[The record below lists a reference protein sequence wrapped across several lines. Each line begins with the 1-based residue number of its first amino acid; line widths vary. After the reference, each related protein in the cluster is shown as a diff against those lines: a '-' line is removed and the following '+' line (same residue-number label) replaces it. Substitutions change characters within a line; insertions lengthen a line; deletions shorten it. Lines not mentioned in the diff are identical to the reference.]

1 MKDTTA
7 KYSDAAAGWSEGQYA
22 DPSGYLGHRA
32 ELVVSLGPLLEPGDT
47 VLDFACG
54 DAGLA
59 DHLLPRGL
67 RYLGVDASEPM
78 VAAARGRLGDRARVE
93 LGDLND
99 YVPSEHV
106 AATTIFRAIY
116 YARDRR
122 ELFRRVAGF
131 TERKLVFDLNP
142 RQYRVEDVAA
152 DLEAAGFDGLELR
165 PFFAPQNVAL
175 PGPLRAALRAVER
188 VGPLARAALRY
199 RFSYVCAAYRG
210 GGKRRNAKE
219 T

>member
-7 KYSDAAAGWSEGQYA
+7 KYRDAAAGWSEGQYA

-32 ELVVSLGPLLEPGDT
+32 DLVGSLGPPLQPGDT

-67 RYLGVDASEPM
+67 HYLGVDASEPM
-78 VAAARGRLGDRARVE
+78 VAAARARLGERARVE
-93 LGDLND
+93 LGDLNE
-99 YVPSEHV
+99 YVPPEPV

-116 YARDRR
+116 YARDRQ
-122 ELFRRVAGF
+122 ELFARIAGF

-142 RQYRVEDVAA
+142 RQYRVADVAA
-152 DLEAAGFDGLELR
+152 DLRAAGFDRLDLR

-175 PGPLRAALRAVER
+175 PRPIAATLRAAER
-188 VGPLARAALRY
+188 VGPLARAALRF
-199 RFSYVCAAYRG
+199 RFSYLCAAYRP
-210 GGKRRNAKE
+210 
-219 T
+219 

>member
-7 KYSDAAAGWSEGQYA
+7 KFRKAAAGWSEGEYA
-22 DPSGYLGHRA
+22 DPPGYLGHRA
-32 ELVVSLGPLLEPGDT
+32 DLVVALGPHLQPGDT

-67 RYLGVDASEPM
+67 HYVGVDASEPM
-78 VAAARGRLGDRARVE
+78 VAAARARLGDRARVE

-99 YVPSEHV
+99 YAPPDPV

-116 YARDRR
+116 YGRDRR
-122 ELFRRVAGF
+122 ELFRRIAGF

-142 RQYRVEDVAA
+142 RQYRVEDVAI
-152 DLEAAGFDGLELR
+152 DLEAAGFDRLELR

-175 PGPLRAALRAVER
+175 PRPVAATLRAAER
-188 VGPLARAALRY
+188 VGPLARIALRF
-199 RFSYVCAAYRG
+199 RFSYLCAAYR
-210 GGKRRNAKE
+210 R
-219 T
+219 

>member
-7 KYSDAAAGWSEGQYA
+7 KYKDAAAGWSEGQYA

-32 ELVVSLGPLLEPGDT
+32 DLIVSLGPRLQPGDT

-67 RYLGVDASEPM
+67 RYLGVDASEAM
-78 VAAARGRLGDRARVE
+78 VAAARARLGDRARIDF
-93 LGDLND
+93 GDLND
-99 YVPSEHV
+99 YAPPEPV

-131 TERKLVFDLNP
+131 TERKFVFDLNP

-152 DLEAAGFDGLELR
+152 DLAAAGFDGLDLR

-175 PGPLRAALRAVER
+175 PRPLGAALRAAER
-188 VGPLARAALRY
+188 VRPLARAALRF
-199 RFSYVCAAYRG
+199 RFSYLCAAYR
-210 GGKRRNAKE
+210 R
-219 T
+219 

>member
-7 KYSDAAAGWSEGQYA
+7 KYRDAAAGWSEGQYA

-32 ELVVSLGPLLEPGDT
+32 DLTVSLGPRLHPGDT

-67 RYLGVDASEPM
+67 QYLGVDASEPM
-78 VAAARGRLGDRARVE
+78 VAAARARLGDRARVE

-99 YVPSEHV
+99 YAPSEPV

-142 RQYRVEDVAA
+142 RQYRVADVAA
-152 DLEAAGFDGLELR
+152 DLEAAGFDELELH

-175 PGPLRAALRAVER
+175 PRALGAALRAAER
-188 VGPLARAALRY
+188 VPPLARVALRF
-199 RFSYVCAAYRG
+199 RFSYLCAAYR
-210 GGKRRNAKE
+210 R
-219 T
+219 

>member
-7 KYSDAAAGWSEGQYA
+7 KYRDAAAGWSEGQYA

-32 ELVVSLGPLLEPGDT
+32 DLIVSLGPPLQPGDT

-78 VAAARGRLGDRARVE
+78 VAAARARLGDRARVE
-93 LGDLND
+93 LGDLNE
-99 YVPSEHV
+99 YAPPEPV

-122 ELFRRVAGF
+122 ELFRRIAGF

-142 RQYRVEDVAA
+142 RQYRMEDVAA

-165 PFFAPQNVAL
+165 PFFSPQNVAL
-175 PGPLRAALRAVER
+175 PRPVAGTLRAAEHL
-188 VGPLARAALRY
+188 GPLARAALRF
-199 RFSYVCAAYRG
+199 RFSYLCAAYYRS
-210 GGKRRNAKE
+210 
-219 T
+219 

>member
-7 KYSDAAAGWSEGQYA
+7 KYMDAAAGWSEGQYA

-32 ELVVSLGPLLEPGDT
+32 DLIVSLGPRLEPGDT
-47 VLDFACG
+47 VLDLACG

-67 RYLGVDASEPM
+67 LYLGVDATEPM
-78 VAAARGRLGDRARVE
+78 VAAAQARLGDRARIE

-99 YVPSEHV
+99 YAPTEPV

-131 TERKLVFDLNP
+131 TERKFVFDLNP

-152 DLEAAGFDGLELR
+152 DLEAVGFDALDLR

-175 PGPLRAALRAVER
+175 PRPLGAALRAAER
-188 VGPLARAALRY
+188 VGPLARAALRF
-199 RFSYVCAAYRG
+199 RFSYLCAAYR
-210 GGKRRNAKE
+210 R
-219 T
+219 

>member
-1 MKDTTA
+1 MKNTTR
-7 KYSDAAAGWSEGQYA
+7 KYRDAAAGWSEGQYA

-32 ELVVSLGPLLEPGDT
+32 DLVVALGPRLQPGDT
-47 VLDFACG
+47 VLDLACG

-59 DHLLPRGL
+59 DHLVPRGL
-67 RYLGVDASEPM
+67 RYLGVDATEPM
-78 VAAARGRLGDRARVE
+78 VAAARTRLGDRARVE

-99 YVPSEHV
+99 YAPPEPV

-131 TERKLVFDLNP
+131 TERKFVFDLNQ

-152 DLEAAGFDGLELR
+152 DLEAVGFDALDLR

-175 PGPLRAALRAVER
+175 PRPLGAALRAAEC
-188 VGPLARAALRY
+188 VGPVARLALRF
-199 RFSYVCAAYRG
+199 RFSYLCAAS
-210 GGKRRNAKE
+210 RR
-219 T
+219 

>member
-1 MKDTTA
+1 MKNTTR
-7 KYSDAAAGWSEGQYA
+7 KYRDAAAGWSEGQYA

-32 ELVVSLGPLLEPGDT
+32 DLVVALGPRLQPGET
-47 VLDFACG
+47 VLDLACG

-59 DHLLPRGL
+59 DHLVPRGL
-67 RYLGVDASEPM
+67 RYLGVDATEPM
-78 VAAARGRLGDRARVE
+78 VAAARTRLGDRARVE

-99 YVPSEHV
+99 YAPPEPV

-131 TERKLVFDLNP
+131 TERKFVFDLNP

-152 DLEAAGFDGLELR
+152 DLDAAGFDALDLR

-175 PGPLRAALRAVER
+175 PRPLGAALRAAER
-188 VGPLARAALRY
+188 SGPVARLALRF
-199 RFSYVCAAYRG
+199 RFSYLCAAYR
-210 GGKRRNAKE
+210 R
-219 T
+219 

>member
-1 MKDTTA
+1 VKDTTA
-7 KYSDAAAGWSEGQYA
+7 KYRDAAAGWSEGQYA

-32 ELVVSLGPLLEPGDT
+32 DLIVALGPRLQPGDS

-78 VAAARGRLGDRARVE
+78 VAAARARLGDRARVE
-93 LGDLND
+93 LGDLNE
-99 YVPSEHV
+99 YAPSEPV

-122 ELFRRVAGF
+122 ELFQRAAGF

-142 RQYRVEDVAA
+142 RQYRVEDIRA
-152 DLEAAGFDGLELR
+152 DLQAAGFDGLDLR

-175 PGPLRAALRAVER
+175 PLPLGAALRAAER
-188 VGPLARAALRY
+188 IPPLARAALRF
-199 RFSYVCAAYRG
+199 RFSYLCAAYRS
-210 GGKRRNAKE
+210 
-219 T
+219 

>member
-7 KYSDAAAGWSEGQYA
+7 KYKDAAAGWSEGQYA

-32 ELVVSLGPLLEPGDT
+32 DLVVSLGPLLQPGDT

-67 RYLGVDASEPM
+67 RYLGVDASDAM
-78 VAAARGRLGDRARVE
+78 VAAARARLGDRARIE

-99 YVPSEHV
+99 YAPPEPV

-122 ELFRRVAGF
+122 ELFRRLGGF

-142 RQYRVEDVAA
+142 RQYRLEDVAA
-152 DLEAAGFDGLELR
+152 DLEASGFDGLELR

-175 PGPLRAALRAVER
+175 PGPLGAALRAAER
-188 VGPLARAALRY
+188 VGPIARAALRF
-199 RFSYVCAAYRG
+199 RFSYLCAAYRG
-210 GGKRRNAKE
+210 
-219 T
+219 

>member
-7 KYSDAAAGWSEGQYA
+7 KYRDAAAGWSEGQYA

-32 ELVVSLGPLLEPGDT
+32 DLVVSLGPPLQPGDT

-67 RYLGVDASEPM
+67 HYLGVDASEPM
-78 VAAARGRLGDRARVE
+78 VAAARARLGERARVE
-93 LGDLND
+93 LGDLNE
-99 YVPSEHV
+99 YAPSEPV

-116 YARDRR
+116 YARDRQ
-122 ELFRRVAGF
+122 ELFARIAGF

-142 RQYRVEDVAA
+142 RQYRVADVAA
-152 DLEAAGFDGLELR
+152 DLRAAGFDRLDLR

-175 PGPLRAALRAVER
+175 PRPIAATLRAAER
-188 VGPLARAALRY
+188 VGPLARAALRF
-199 RFSYVCAAYRG
+199 RFSYLCAAYRP
-210 GGKRRNAKE
+210 
-219 T
+219 

>member
-7 KYSDAAAGWSEGQYA
+7 KYRDAAAGWSEGQYA

-32 ELVVSLGPLLEPGDT
+32 DLVVSLGPRLQPGDT

-59 DHLLPRGL
+59 DHLLPRGV

-78 VAAARGRLGDRARVE
+78 VAAARARLSDRDNARVE

-99 YVPSEHV
+99 YVSPEPV

-175 PGPLRAALRAVER
+175 PRPLGAALRAAER
-188 VGPLARAALRY
+188 VGPLARAALRV
-199 RFSYVCAAYRG
+199 RFSYLCAAYRS
-210 GGKRRNAKE
+210 
-219 T
+219 

>member
-1 MKDTTA
+1 MKDTTE
-7 KYSDAAAGWSEGQYA
+7 KYRDAAAGWSEGQYA

-32 ELVVSLGPLLEPGDT
+32 DLVVALGPPLQPGDM
-47 VLDFACG
+47 VLDLACG

-78 VAAARGRLGDRARVE
+78 VTAARARLGDRARVE

-99 YVPSEHV
+99 YAPTEPV
-106 AATTIFRAIY
+106 AATAIFRAIY

-122 ELFRRVAGF
+122 ELFRRIAGF

-152 DLEAAGFDGLELR
+152 DLEAAGFGGLELR

-175 PGPLRAALRAVER
+175 PRPLAATLRAAER
-188 VGPLARAALRY
+188 VGPLARTALRV
-199 RFSYVCAAYRG
+199 RFSYLVAAYR
-210 GGKRRNAKE
+210 
-219 T
+219 

>member
-1 MKDTTA
+1 VKDTTA
-7 KYSDAAAGWSEGQYA
+7 KYRDAAAGWSEGQYA

-32 ELVVSLGPLLEPGDT
+32 DLVISLGPRLQAGDT

-59 DHLLPRGL
+59 DHLLPAGL
-67 RYLGVDASEPM
+67 RYLGVDASKPM
-78 VAAARGRLGDRARVE
+78 VAAARARLGDRARVE

-99 YVPSEHV
+99 YTPPEPV
-106 AATTIFRAIY
+106 AATAIFRAIY

-122 ELFRRVAGF
+122 ELFRRIAGF

-152 DLEAAGFDGLELR
+152 DLQAAGFDGLELR

-175 PGPLRAALRAVER
+175 PRPLGAALRGAER
-188 VGPLARAALRY
+188 VGPLARLALRF
-199 RFSYVCAAYRG
+199 RFSYLCAAYR
-210 GGKRRNAKE
+210 R
-219 T
+219 

>member
-7 KYSDAAAGWSEGQYA
+7 KYRDAAAGWSEGQYA

-32 ELVVSLGPLLEPGDT
+32 DLVVSLGPPLQPGDT

-67 RYLGVDASEPM
+67 HYLGVDASEPM
-78 VAAARGRLGDRARVE
+78 VAAARARLGERARVE
-93 LGDLND
+93 LGDLNE
-99 YVPSEHV
+99 YAPPEPV

-116 YARDRR
+116 YARDRQ
-122 ELFRRVAGF
+122 ELFARIAGF

-142 RQYRVEDVAA
+142 RQYRVADVAA
-152 DLEAAGFDGLELR
+152 DLRAAGFEGLELR

-175 PGPLRAALRAVER
+175 PRPVAATLRAAER
-188 VGPLARAALRY
+188 FGPLARAALRF
-199 RFSYVCAAYRG
+199 RFSYLCAAYRP
-210 GGKRRNAKE
+210 
-219 T
+219 

>member
-7 KYSDAAAGWSEGQYA
+7 KYRDAAAGWSEGQYA

-32 ELVVSLGPLLEPGDT
+32 DLIVSLGPRLQPGDT

-59 DHLLPRGL
+59 DHLLPWDL

-78 VAAARGRLGDRARVE
+78 VAAARARLGDRARVE
-93 LGDLND
+93 LGDLNE
-99 YVPSEHV
+99 YAPPEPV

-122 ELFRRVAGF
+122 ELFRRIAGF

-152 DLEAAGFDGLELR
+152 DLEAAGFEGLELR

-175 PGPLRAALRAVER
+175 PRPVAATLRAAER
-188 VGPLARAALRY
+188 VGPLARIALRF
-199 RFSYVCAAYRG
+199 RFSYLCAAYR
-210 GGKRRNAKE
+210 R
-219 T
+219 

>member
-1 MKDTTA
+1 MKNTTR
-7 KYSDAAAGWSEGQYA
+7 KYRDAAAGWSEGQYA

-32 ELVVSLGPLLEPGDT
+32 DLVVALGPRLQPGDT
-47 VLDFACG
+47 VLDLACG

-59 DHLLPRGL
+59 DHLVPRGL
-67 RYLGVDASEPM
+67 RYLGVDATEPM
-78 VAAARGRLGDRARVE
+78 VAAARTRLGDRARVE

-99 YVPSEHV
+99 YAPPEPV

-131 TERKLVFDLNP
+131 TERKFVFDLNP

-152 DLEAAGFDGLELR
+152 ELEAAGFDALDLR

-175 PGPLRAALRAVER
+175 PRPLGAALRAAER
-188 VGPLARAALRY
+188 VGPVARLALRF
-199 RFSYVCAAYRG
+199 RFSYLCAAYR
-210 GGKRRNAKE
+210 R
-219 T
+219 

>member
-7 KYSDAAAGWSEGQYA
+7 KYREAAAGWSEGQYA
-22 DPSGYLGHRA
+22 DPSSYLGHRA
-32 ELVVSLGPLLEPGDT
+32 DLIVSLGPPLQPGDT
-47 VLDFACG
+47 VLDLACG

-78 VAAARGRLGDRARVE
+78 VAAARARLGARARVE

-99 YVPSEHV
+99 YAPAEPV

-122 ELFRRVAGF
+122 ELFRRIAGF

-142 RQYRVEDVAA
+142 RQYRMEDVAA

-165 PFFAPQNVAL
+165 PFFSPQNVAL
-175 PGPLRAALRAVER
+175 PRPVAATLRAAER
-188 VGPLARAALRY
+188 VGPLARAALRF
-199 RFSYVCAAYRG
+199 RFSYLCAAYR
-210 GGKRRNAKE
+210 R
-219 T
+219 

>member
-7 KYSDAAAGWSEGQYA
+7 KYRDAAAGWSEGQYA

-32 ELVVSLGPLLEPGDT
+32 DLVVSLGPPLQPGDT

-67 RYLGVDASEPM
+67 HYLGVDASEPM
-78 VAAARGRLGDRARVE
+78 VAAARARLGERARVE
-93 LGDLND
+93 LGDLNE
-99 YVPSEHV
+99 YAPPEPV

-116 YARDRR
+116 YARDRQ
-122 ELFRRVAGF
+122 ELFARIAGF

-142 RQYRVEDVAA
+142 RQYRVADVAA
-152 DLEAAGFDGLELR
+152 DLRAAGFDGLELR

-175 PGPLRAALRAVER
+175 PRPVAATLRAAER
-188 VGPLARAALRY
+188 VGPLARAALRF
-199 RFSYVCAAYRG
+199 RFSYLCAAYRP
-210 GGKRRNAKE
+210 
-219 T
+219 

>member
-7 KYSDAAAGWSEGQYA
+7 KYRDAAAGWSEGQYA

-32 ELVVSLGPLLEPGDT
+32 DLVISLGPRLQAGDT

-59 DHLLPRGL
+59 DHLLPAGL

-78 VAAARGRLGDRARVE
+78 VAAARARLGDRARVE

-99 YVPSEHV
+99 YTPSEPV

-122 ELFRRVAGF
+122 QLFRRIAGF

-142 RQYRVEDVAA
+142 RQYRAEDVAA

-175 PGPLRAALRAVER
+175 PRPLGAALRGAER
-188 VGPLARAALRY
+188 VGPLARLALRF
-199 RFSYVCAAYRG
+199 RFSYLCAAYR
-210 GGKRRNAKE
+210 R
-219 T
+219 

>member
-7 KYSDAAAGWSEGQYA
+7 KYRDAAAGWSEGQYA

-32 ELVVSLGPLLEPGDT
+32 DLIVSLGPRLQPGDT

-67 RYLGVDASEPM
+67 RYLGVDASDAM
-78 VAAARGRLGDRARVE
+78 VAAARARLGDRARARVE

-99 YVPSEHV
+99 YAPSESV
-106 AATTIFRAIY
+106 SATTIFRAIY
-116 YARDRR
+116 YARDRH

-131 TERKLVFDLNP
+131 TERKFVFDLNP
-142 RQYRVEDVAA
+142 RQYRVADVAA
-152 DLEAAGFDGLELR
+152 DLEAAGFDELELH

-175 PGPLRAALRAVER
+175 PRPLGAALRAAER
-188 VGPLARAALRY
+188 VGPLARAALRF
-199 RFSYVCAAYRG
+199 RFSYLCAAYR
-210 GGKRRNAKE
+210 R
-219 T
+219 

>member
-7 KYSDAAAGWSEGQYA
+7 KYRDAAAGWSEGQYA

-32 ELVVSLGPLLEPGDT
+32 DLIVSLGPPLQPGDT
-47 VLDFACG
+47 LLDFACG

-78 VAAARGRLGDRARVE
+78 VAAARARLGDRARVE
-93 LGDLND
+93 LGDLNE
-99 YVPSEHV
+99 YAPHELV

-122 ELFRRVAGF
+122 ELFRRIAGF

-142 RQYRVEDVAA
+142 RQYRMEDVAA

-165 PFFAPQNVAL
+165 PFFSPQNVAL
-175 PGPLRAALRAVER
+175 PRPVAGTLRAAEHL
-188 VGPLARAALRY
+188 GPLARVALRF
-199 RFSYVCAAYRG
+199 RFSYLCAAYR
-210 GGKRRNAKE
+210 R
-219 T
+219 

>member
-7 KYSDAAAGWSEGQYA
+7 KYRDAAAGWSEGQYA

-32 ELVVSLGPLLEPGDT
+32 DLVVALGPRLHPGDL
-47 VLDFACG
+47 VLDLACG

-59 DHLLPRGL
+59 DHLLPHGL
-67 RYLGVDASEPM
+67 RYLGADASESM
-78 VAAARGRLGDRARVE
+78 VAAARARLGNRAHVE

-99 YVPSEHV
+99 YAPPEPV

-116 YARDRR
+116 YAGERR
-122 ELFRRVAGF
+122 ELFRRIAGF

-175 PGPLRAALRAVER
+175 PRPLAATLRAAER
-188 VGPLARAALRY
+188 VGPLARTALRF
-199 RFSYVCAAYRG
+199 RFSYLCAAYRS
-210 GGKRRNAKE
+210 
-219 T
+219 

>member
-7 KYSDAAAGWSEGQYA
+7 KYKDAAAGWSEGQYA

-32 ELVVSLGPLLEPGDT
+32 DLVVALGPRLQPGDT

-59 DHLLPRGL
+59 DHLLRRGL
-67 RYLGVDASEPM
+67 QYLGVDASEPM
-78 VAAARGRLGDRARVE
+78 VAAARARLGDRARVE

-99 YVPSEHV
+99 YAPPRPV

-122 ELFRRVAGF
+122 ELFRRIADF
-131 TERKLVFDLNP
+131 TELKLVFDLNP

-175 PGPLRAALRAVER
+175 PRPVAAALRATER
-188 VGPLARAALRY
+188 VGPVARVALRF
-199 RFSYVCAAYRG
+199 RFSYLCAAYR
-210 GGKRRNAKE
+210 R
-219 T
+219 

>member
-7 KYSDAAAGWSEGQYA
+7 KYRDAAAGWSEGQYA

-32 ELVVSLGPLLEPGDT
+32 DLVVSLGPPLQPGDT

-67 RYLGVDASEPM
+67 HYLGVDASEPM
-78 VAAARGRLGDRARVE
+78 VAAARARLGERARVE
-93 LGDLND
+93 LGDLNE
-99 YVPSEHV
+99 YVPPEPV

-116 YARDRR
+116 YARDRQ
-122 ELFRRVAGF
+122 ELFARIAGF

-142 RQYRVEDVAA
+142 RQYRVADVAA
-152 DLEAAGFDGLELR
+152 DLRAAGFDRLDLR

-175 PGPLRAALRAVER
+175 PRPIAATLRAAER
-188 VGPLARAALRY
+188 VGPLARAALRF
-199 RFSYVCAAYRG
+199 RFSYLCAAYRP
-210 GGKRRNAKE
+210 
-219 T
+219 

>member
-7 KYSDAAAGWSEGQYA
+7 KYKDAAAGWSEGQYA

-32 ELVVSLGPLLEPGDT
+32 DLVVSLGPQLQPGDT

-67 RYLGVDASEPM
+67 GYLGVDASDAM
-78 VAAARGRLGDRARVE
+78 VAAARARLGERARVE
-93 LGDLND
+93 LGDLNE
-99 YVPSEHV
+99 YAPPEPV

-142 RQYRVEDVAA
+142 RQYRVADVAA
-152 DLEAAGFDGLELR
+152 DLRAAGFDRLDLR

-175 PGPLRAALRAVER
+175 PRPIAATLRAAER
-188 VGPLARAALRY
+188 VGPLARAALRF
-199 RFSYVCAAYRG
+199 RFSYLCAAYRP
-210 GGKRRNAKE
+210 
-219 T
+219 

>member
-7 KYSDAAAGWSEGQYA
+7 KYRDAAAGWSEGQYA

-32 ELVVSLGPLLEPGDT
+32 DLIVSLGPPLQPGDT

-78 VAAARGRLGDRARVE
+78 VAAARARLGDRARIDF
-93 LGDLND
+93 GDLND
-99 YVPSEHV
+99 YAPPEPV

-122 ELFRRVAGF
+122 ELFRRIAGF

-142 RQYRVEDVAA
+142 RQYCMEDVAA

-165 PFFAPQNVAL
+165 PFFSPQNVAL
-175 PGPLRAALRAVER
+175 PRRVAATLRAAEH
-188 VGPLARAALRY
+188 VGPLARAALRF
-199 RFSYVCAAYRG
+199 RFSYLCAAYR
-210 GGKRRNAKE
+210 R
-219 T
+219 

>member
-7 KYSDAAAGWSEGQYA
+7 KYRDAAAGWSEGQYA

-32 ELVVSLGPLLEPGDT
+32 DLIVSLGPPLQPGDT

-59 DHLLPRGL
+59 DHLLPQGL

-78 VAAARGRLGDRARVE
+78 VAAARARLGARARVE
-93 LGDLND
+93 LGDLNE
-99 YVPSEHV
+99 YAPHEPV

-122 ELFRRVAGF
+122 ELFRRIAGF

-142 RQYRVEDVAA
+142 RQYRMEDVAA

-175 PGPLRAALRAVER
+175 PRPVAWTLRAAEHL
-188 VGPLARAALRY
+188 GPLARAALRF
-199 RFSYVCAAYRG
+199 RFSYLCAAYR
-210 GGKRRNAKE
+210 R
-219 T
+219 

>member
-1 MKDTTA
+1 MRDTTA
-7 KYSDAAAGWSEGQYA
+7 KYRDAAAGWSEGQYA

-32 ELVVSLGPLLEPGDT
+32 DLVVSLCPPLQPGDT

-67 RYLGVDASEPM
+67 HYLGVDASEPM
-78 VAAARGRLGDRARVE
+78 VAAARARLGERARVE
-93 LGDLND
+93 LGDLNE
-99 YVPSEHV
+99 YAPPEPV

-116 YARDRR
+116 YARDRQ
-122 ELFRRVAGF
+122 ELFARIAGF

-142 RQYRVEDVAA
+142 RQYRVADVAA
-152 DLEAAGFDGLELR
+152 DLRAAGFDGLELR

-175 PGPLRAALRAVER
+175 PRPVAATLRAAER
-188 VGPLARAALRY
+188 VGPLARAALRF
-199 RFSYVCAAYRG
+199 RFSYLCAAYRP
-210 GGKRRNAKE
+210 
-219 T
+219 

>member
-7 KYSDAAAGWSEGQYA
+7 KYQDAAAGWSEGQYA

-32 ELVVSLGPLLEPGDT
+32 DLIVALGPRLQPGDT

-54 DAGLA
+54 DAALA
-59 DHLLPRGL
+59 DHLLPCGL
-67 RYLGVDASEPM
+67 RYLGVDASEAM
-78 VAAARGRLGDRARVE
+78 VAAARSRLGDRARID

-99 YVPSEHV
+99 YAPPEPV

-142 RQYRVEDVAA
+142 RQYRLDDVAA
-152 DLEAAGFDGLELR
+152 DLDAAGFDGLDLR

-175 PGPLRAALRAVER
+175 PRPLGAALRAAER
-188 VGPLARAALRY
+188 FGPLARVALRF
-199 RFSYVCAAYRG
+199 RFSYLCAAYR
-210 GGKRRNAKE
+210 R
-219 T
+219 

>member
-7 KYSDAAAGWSEGQYA
+7 KYKDAAAGWSEGQYA
-22 DPSGYLGHRA
+22 DPSGYFGHRA
-32 ELVVSLGPLLEPGDT
+32 DLIVSLGPQLQPGDT

-67 RYLGVDASEPM
+67 HYLGVDASEPM
-78 VAAARGRLGDRARVE
+78 VAAARARLGDRARVE

-99 YVPSEHV
+99 YAPPEPV

-122 ELFRRVAGF
+122 ELFRRVDSF

-152 DLEAAGFDGLELR
+152 DLAAVGFDGLELR

-175 PGPLRAALRAVER
+175 PRPVGAALRVAER
-188 VGPLARAALRY
+188 VGPVARVALRF
-199 RFSYVCAAYRG
+199 RFSYLCAAYR
-210 GGKRRNAKE
+210 R
-219 T
+219 